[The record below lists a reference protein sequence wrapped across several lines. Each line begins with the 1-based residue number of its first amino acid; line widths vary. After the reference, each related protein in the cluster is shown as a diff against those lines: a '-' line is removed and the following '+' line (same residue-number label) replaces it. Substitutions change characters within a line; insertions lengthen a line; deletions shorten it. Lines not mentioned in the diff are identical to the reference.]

1 MSGNEI
7 TLQYLDKRA
16 MDFKFLLQFFSP
28 VWAIFLP
35 VGVVL
40 IFLNAR
46 FDTQALF
53 IALGLGIISLL
64 CLILTVF
71 LSDKTILLSQSGI
84 KVPLLKV
91 GMFSPN
97 RDEIAW
103 NCIKKAEI
111 KNGKN
116 NAPSKELKGRALI
129 LHLDQGEKIKLN
141 LDCLG
146 LEATQQLLL
155 ALSLWLPEAAKT
167 EEQMQLKDSLSAPL
181 LSQGDL
187 TFTDIWQAELESR
200 YTTTAFMPLEP
211 GHKLKGGN
219 LEVIKQ
225 LAFGG
230 LSAVYLCQLNKLDLI
245 VLKESVV
252 PLNSKESLK
261 TKAAEMF
268 KREASLLVKLD
279 HPQLVKVVD
288 FFTENDRTYL
298 LLGYQEGLNL
308 RQLIREQGPQS
319 ESRVIG
325 IAISLI
331 QPLHYLHS
339 LSPPVV
345 HRDISPENIILKE
358 DDTAVLIDFGA
369 ANEYLGTA
377 TGTMVGKQCYVSPEQ
392 FKGKA
397 STESD
402 LYSLG
407 ATLYY
412 LLTGSDPTPISV
424 SSPKEVRPE
433 ISEAL
438 DSIVQRLT
446 SLEIEDRLATAD
458 ELEQSLVALRS
469 LR

>member
-1 MSGNEI
+1 MSCNEI
-7 TLQYLDKRA
+7 TLKYNDKTA
-16 MDFKFLLQFFSP
+16 AEMKSMFQFFSP
-28 VWAIFLP
+28 VWAIFVP
-35 VGVVL
+35 IAA
-40 IFLNAR
+40 IFICYFSSLNP
-46 FDTQALF
+46 QAVFL
-53 IALGLGIISLL
+53 ALGLGLTSIL
-64 CLILTVF
+64 CLIATVF

-91 GMFSPN
+91 GVFSPN

-103 NCIKKAEI
+103 SSIKKAKI
-111 KNGKN
+111 QSAAKIT
-116 NAPSKELKGRALI
+116 PDVLKGRTLI
-129 LHLDQGEKIKLN
+129 LELTDGEKIKLN
-141 LDCLG
+141 LACLG

-155 ALSLWLPEAAKT
+155 ALTLWLPEAART
-167 EEQMQLKDSLSAPL
+167 EELMQLKDALSAPM

-187 TFTDIWQAELESR
+187 TYTDIWQAELESR

-219 LEVIKQ
+219 LEVLKQ

-261 TKAAEMF
+261 NKAAEMF
-268 KREASLLVKLD
+268 KREASLLVNLD

-319 ESRVIG
+319 ENRVIE

-331 QPLHYLHS
+331 QPLNYLHS

-424 SSPKEVRPE
+424 SSPKEARPE
-433 ISEAL
+433 ISEKL
-438 DSIVQRLT
+438 DSIIQRLT
-446 SLEIEDRLATAD
+446 ALEIEDRITTAH
-458 ELEQSLVALRS
+458 ELEELLVALRL

>member
-1 MSGNEI
+1 MSCNEI
-7 TLQYLDKRA
+7 TLKYNDKTA
-16 MDFKFLLQFFSP
+16 AEMKSMFQFFSP
-28 VWAIFLP
+28 VWAIFVP
-35 VGVVL
+35 IAA
-40 IFLNAR
+40 IFICYFSSLNP
-46 FDTQALF
+46 QAVFL
-53 IALGLGIISLL
+53 ALGLGLTSIL
-64 CLILTVF
+64 CLIATVF

-91 GMFSPN
+91 GVFSPN

-103 NCIKKAEI
+103 SSIKKAKI
-111 KNGKN
+111 QSAAKIT
-116 NAPSKELKGRALI
+116 PDVLKGRTLI
-129 LHLDQGEKIKLN
+129 LELPDGEKIKLN
-141 LDCLG
+141 LACLG

-155 ALSLWLPEAAKT
+155 ALTLWLPEAART
-167 EEQMQLKDSLSAPL
+167 EELMQLKDALSAPM

-187 TFTDIWQAELESR
+187 TYTDIWQAELESR

-219 LEVIKQ
+219 LEVLKQ

-261 TKAAEMF
+261 NKAAEMF
-268 KREASLLVKLD
+268 KREASLLVNLD

-319 ESRVIG
+319 ENRVIE

-331 QPLHYLHS
+331 QPLNHLHS

-433 ISEAL
+433 ISEKL
-438 DSIVQRLT
+438 DSIIQRLT
-446 SLEIEDRLATAD
+446 ALEIEDRITTAH
-458 ELEQSLVALRS
+458 ELEELLVALRL

>member
-1 MSGNEI
+1 LSCNEI
-7 TLQYLDKRA
+7 TLKYNDKTA
-16 MDFKFLLQFFSP
+16 AEMKSMFQFFSP
-28 VWAIFLP
+28 VWAIFVP
-35 VGVVL
+35 IAA
-40 IFLNAR
+40 IFICYFSSLNP
-46 FDTQALF
+46 QAVFL
-53 IALGLGIISLL
+53 ALGLGLTSIL
-64 CLILTVF
+64 CLIATVF

-91 GMFSPN
+91 GVFSPN

-103 NCIKKAEI
+103 SSIKKAKI
-111 KNGKN
+111 QSAAKIT
-116 NAPSKELKGRALI
+116 PDVLKGRTLI
-129 LHLDQGEKIKLN
+129 LELTDGEKTKLN
-141 LDCLG
+141 LACLG

-155 ALSLWLPEAAKT
+155 ALTLWLPEAART
-167 EEQMQLKDSLSAPL
+167 EELMQLKDALSAPM

-187 TFTDIWQAELESR
+187 TYTDIWQAELESR

-219 LEVIKQ
+219 LEVLKQ

-261 TKAAEMF
+261 NKAAEMF
-268 KREASLLVKLD
+268 KREASLLVNLD

-319 ESRVIG
+319 ESRVIE

-331 QPLHYLHS
+331 QPLNYLHS

-433 ISEAL
+433 ISEKL
-438 DSIVQRLT
+438 DSIIQRLT
-446 SLEIEDRLATAD
+446 ALEIEDRITTAH
-458 ELEQSLVALRS
+458 ELEELLVALRL

>member
-1 MSGNEI
+1 MSCNEI
-7 TLQYLDKRA
+7 TLQYMDKKA
-16 MDFKFLLQFFSP
+16 MKLKFTLHFFSP
-28 VWAIFLP
+28 VWAVFIPIGVIFSLCTGP
-35 VGVVL
+35 
-40 IFLNAR
+40 FYSPTAY
-46 FDTQALF
+46 
-53 IALGLGIISLL
+53 IALGLGLTSLI
-64 CLILTVF
+64 CLIFTVF

-91 GMFSPN
+91 GVFSPN

-103 NCIKKAEI
+103 SSIKKAKI
-111 KNGKN
+111 QSAAKITPD
-116 NAPSKELKGRALI
+116 ALKGRTLI
-129 LHLDQGEKIKLN
+129 LELKDGEKIKLN
-141 LDCLG
+141 LVCLG

-155 ALSLWLPEAAKT
+155 ALSLWLPEAART
-167 EEQMQLKDSLSAPL
+167 EELMQLKDALSAPM

-187 TFTDIWQAELESR
+187 TYTDIWQAELESR

-219 LEVIKQ
+219 LEVLKQ

-261 TKAAEMF
+261 NKAAEMF
-268 KREASLLVKLD
+268 KREASLLVNLD

-319 ESRVIG
+319 ESRVIE
-325 IAISLI
+325 IALSLV
-331 QPLHYLHS
+331 QPLNYLHS

-412 LLTGSDPTPISV
+412 LLTGSDPTPISE
-424 SSPKEVRPE
+424 SSPKAVRPE
-433 ISEAL
+433 ISEEL
-438 DSIVQRLT
+438 DSIIQRLT
-446 SLEIEDRLATAD
+446 ALEIEDRITTAH
-458 ELEQSLVALRS
+458 ELEELLVALRL

>member
-1 MSGNEI
+1 M
-7 TLQYLDKRA
+7 
-16 MDFKFLLQFFSP
+16 FQFFSP
-28 VWAIFLP
+28 VWAIFVP
-35 VGVVL
+35 IAA
-40 IFLNAR
+40 IFICYFSSLNP
-46 FDTQALF
+46 QAVFL
-53 IALGLGIISLL
+53 ALGLGLTSIL
-64 CLILTVF
+64 CLIATVF

-91 GMFSPN
+91 GVFSPN

-103 NCIKKAEI
+103 SSIKKAKI
-111 KNGKN
+111 QSAAKIT
-116 NAPSKELKGRALI
+116 PDVLKGRTLI
-129 LHLDQGEKIKLN
+129 LELTDGEKIKLN
-141 LDCLG
+141 LACLG

-155 ALSLWLPEAAKT
+155 ALTLWLPEAART
-167 EEQMQLKDSLSAPL
+167 EELMQLKDALSAPM

-187 TFTDIWQAELESR
+187 TYTDIWQAELESR

-219 LEVIKQ
+219 LEVLKQ

-261 TKAAEMF
+261 NKAAEMF
-268 KREASLLVKLD
+268 KREASLLVNLD

-319 ESRVIG
+319 ENRVIE

-331 QPLHYLHS
+331 QPLNHLHS

-433 ISEAL
+433 ISEKL
-438 DSIVQRLT
+438 DSIIQRLT
-446 SLEIEDRLATAD
+446 ALEIEDRITTAH
-458 ELEQSLVALRS
+458 ELEELLVALRL

>member
-1 MSGNEI
+1 M
-7 TLQYLDKRA
+7 
-16 MDFKFLLQFFSP
+16 FQFFSP
-28 VWAIFLP
+28 VWAIFVP
-35 VGVVL
+35 IAA
-40 IFLNAR
+40 IFICYFSSLNP
-46 FDTQALF
+46 QAVFL
-53 IALGLGIISLL
+53 ALGLGLTSIL
-64 CLILTVF
+64 CLIATVF

-91 GMFSPN
+91 GVFSPN

-103 NCIKKAEI
+103 SSIKKAKI
-111 KNGKN
+111 QSAAKIT
-116 NAPSKELKGRALI
+116 PDVLKGRTLI
-129 LHLDQGEKIKLN
+129 LELTDGEKIKLN
-141 LDCLG
+141 LACLG

-155 ALSLWLPEAAKT
+155 ALTLWLPEAART
-167 EEQMQLKDSLSAPL
+167 EELMQLKDALSAPM

-187 TFTDIWQAELESR
+187 TYTDIWQAELESR

-219 LEVIKQ
+219 LEVLKQ

-261 TKAAEMF
+261 NKAAEMF
-268 KREASLLVKLD
+268 KREASLLVNLD

-319 ESRVIG
+319 ENRVIE

-331 QPLHYLHS
+331 QPLNHLHS

-433 ISEAL
+433 ISEKL
-438 DSIVQRLT
+438 DSIVQSLT
-446 SLEIEDRLATAD
+446 ALEIEDRITTAH
-458 ELEQSLVALRS
+458 ELEELLVALRL

>member
-1 MSGNEI
+1 MKS
-7 TLQYLDKRA
+7 
-16 MDFKFLLQFFSP
+16 MFQFFSP
-28 VWAIFLP
+28 VWAIFVP
-35 VGVVL
+35 IAA
-40 IFLNAR
+40 IFICYFSSLNP
-46 FDTQALF
+46 QAVFL
-53 IALGLGIISLL
+53 ALGLGLTSIL
-64 CLILTVF
+64 CLIATVF

-91 GMFSPN
+91 GVFSPN

-103 NCIKKAEI
+103 SSIKKAKI
-111 KNGKN
+111 QSAAKIT
-116 NAPSKELKGRALI
+116 PDVLKGRTLI
-129 LHLDQGEKIKLN
+129 LELTDGEKIKLN
-141 LDCLG
+141 LACLG

-155 ALSLWLPEAAKT
+155 ALTLWLPEAART
-167 EEQMQLKDSLSAPL
+167 EELMQLKDALSAPM

-187 TFTDIWQAELESR
+187 TYTDIWQAELESR

-219 LEVIKQ
+219 LEVLKQ

-261 TKAAEMF
+261 NKAAEMF

-319 ESRVIG
+319 ESRVIE

-331 QPLHYLHS
+331 QPLNYLHS

-424 SSPKEVRPE
+424 SSPKEARPE
-433 ISEAL
+433 ISEKL
-438 DSIVQRLT
+438 DSIIQRLT
-446 SLEIEDRLATAD
+446 ALEIEDRITTAH
-458 ELEQSLVALRS
+458 ELEELLVALRL

>member
-1 MSGNEI
+1 MSCNEI
-7 TLQYLDKRA
+7 TLKYNDKTA
-16 MDFKFLLQFFSP
+16 AEMKSMFQFFSP
-28 VWAIFLP
+28 VWAIFVP
-35 VGVVL
+35 IAA
-40 IFLNAR
+40 IFICYFSSLNP
-46 FDTQALF
+46 QAVFL
-53 IALGLGIISLL
+53 ALGLGLTSIL
-64 CLILTVF
+64 CLIATVF

-91 GMFSPN
+91 GVFSPN

-103 NCIKKAEI
+103 SSIKKAKI
-111 KNGKN
+111 QSAAKIT
-116 NAPSKELKGRALI
+116 PDVLKGRTLI
-129 LHLDQGEKIKLN
+129 LELTDGEKIKLN
-141 LDCLG
+141 LACLG

-155 ALSLWLPEAAKT
+155 ALTLWLPEAART
-167 EEQMQLKDSLSAPL
+167 EELMQLKDALSAPM

-187 TFTDIWQAELESR
+187 TYTDIWQAELESR

-219 LEVIKQ
+219 LEVLKQ

-261 TKAAEMF
+261 NKAAEMF
-268 KREASLLVKLD
+268 KREASLLVNLD

-319 ESRVIG
+319 ENRVIE

-331 QPLHYLHS
+331 QPLNHLHS

-433 ISEAL
+433 ISEKL
-438 DSIVQRLT
+438 DSIIQRLT
-446 SLEIEDRLATAD
+446 ALEIEDRITTAH
-458 ELEQSLVALRS
+458 ELEELLVALRL

>member
-1 MSGNEI
+1 
-7 TLQYLDKRA
+7 
-16 MDFKFLLQFFSP
+16 
-28 VWAIFLP
+28 
-35 VGVVL
+35 
-40 IFLNAR
+40 
-46 FDTQALF
+46 
-53 IALGLGIISLL
+53 
-64 CLILTVF
+64 
-71 LSDKTILLSQSGI
+71 
-84 KVPLLKV
+84 
-91 GMFSPN
+91 
-97 RDEIAW
+97 
-103 NCIKKAEI
+103 
-111 KNGKN
+111 
-116 NAPSKELKGRALI
+116 
-129 LHLDQGEKIKLN
+129 
-141 LDCLG
+141 
-146 LEATQQLLL
+146 
-155 ALSLWLPEAAKT
+155 
-167 EEQMQLKDSLSAPL
+167 MQLKDALSAPM

-187 TFTDIWQAELESR
+187 TYTDIWQAELESR

-219 LEVIKQ
+219 LEVLKQ

-261 TKAAEMF
+261 NKAAEMF
-268 KREASLLVKLD
+268 KREASLLVNLD

-319 ESRVIG
+319 ESRVIE
-325 IAISLI
+325 IALSLV
-331 QPLHYLHS
+331 QPLNYLHS

-424 SSPKEVRPE
+424 SSPKEARPE
-433 ISEAL
+433 ISEKL
-438 DSIVQRLT
+438 DSIVQSLT
-446 SLEIEDRLATAD
+446 ALEIEDRITTAH
-458 ELEQSLVALRS
+458 ELEELLVALRL

>member
-1 MSGNEI
+1 MSANEI
-7 TLQYLDKRA
+7 TLQYVDKRA
-16 MDFKFLLQFFSP
+16 MDFKLLLQFFSP

-35 VGVVL
+35 VFIVFVL
-40 IFLNAR
+40 LSGGLASQTSFMAMG
-46 FDTQALF
+46 
-53 IALGLGIISLL
+53 LGLTSIL
-64 CLILTVF
+64 CLIATVF

-91 GMFSPN
+91 GVFSPN

-103 NCIKKAEI
+103 SSIEKAKI
-111 KNGKN
+111 QSAAKITPD
-116 NAPSKELKGRALI
+116 ALKGRTLI
-129 LHLDQGEKIKLN
+129 LELTDGEKIKLN
-141 LDCLG
+141 LACLG

-155 ALSLWLPEAAKT
+155 ALTLWLPEAART
-167 EEQMQLKDSLSAPL
+167 EELMQLKDALSAPM

-187 TFTDIWQAELESR
+187 TYTDIWQAELESR

-219 LEVIKQ
+219 LEVLKQ

-261 TKAAEMF
+261 NKAAEMF
-268 KREASLLVKLD
+268 KREASLLVNLD

-319 ESRVIG
+319 ENRVIE
-325 IAISLI
+325 IALSLV
-331 QPLHYLHS
+331 QPLNYLHS

-424 SSPKEVRPE
+424 SSPKEARPE
-433 ISEAL
+433 ISEKL
-438 DSIVQRLT
+438 DSIIQRLT
-446 SLEIEDRLATAD
+446 ALEIEDRITTAH
-458 ELEQSLVALRS
+458 ELEELLVALRL

>member
-7 TLQYLDKRA
+7 TLQYDDKRA

-28 VWAIFLP
+28 VWAVFLP
-35 VGVVL
+35 VVLVL
-40 IFLNAR
+40 IFLSR
-46 FDTQALF
+46 GLEPPTSFV
-53 IALGLGIISLL
+53 ALGLGLVSLL
-64 CLILTVF
+64 CLIATVI

-91 GMFSPN
+91 GVFSPN

-103 NCIKKAEI
+103 NSIKLAEI
-111 KNGKN
+111 ENKKNK
-116 NAPSKELKGRALI
+116 APSNELKGRTLI
-129 LHLDQGEKIKLN
+129 LHLDNGEKIKLN
-141 LDCLG
+141 LICLG

-155 ALSLWLPEAAKT
+155 ALSLWLPEAART
-167 EEQMQLKDSLSAPL
+167 PELMQLKDTLSAPM

-187 TFTDIWQAELESR
+187 TYTDIWQAELESR

-219 LEVIKQ
+219 LEVLKQ

-261 TKAAEMF
+261 NKAAEMF

-319 ESRVIG
+319 ESRVIE

-331 QPLHYLHS
+331 QPLNYLHS

-369 ANEYLGTA
+369 ASEYLGTA

-407 ATLYY
+407 ATLHY
-412 LLTGSDPTPISV
+412 LLTGSDPTPISE
-424 SSPKEVRPE
+424 SSPRAVRPE
-433 ISEAL
+433 ISEKL
-438 DSIVQRLT
+438 DSIIQRLT
-446 SLEIEDRLATAD
+446 ALEIEERITTAHELA
-458 ELEQSLVALRS
+458 ELLVALRL